1 MTPRLLS
8 FLAIATLC
16 ACAAAPMQ
24 QLDSAAPTPVPVTQT
39 APAVINAITPSANNG
54 VFLDAKAVAES
65 ARCEGEL
72 LNTLNKGTAS
82 SRLYCATKI
91 AQMRSV
97 LNEVDPEATLLV
109 LDIDDTLLT
118 ASDFF
123 GSDHWYEWQKTLQDG
138 DPAKPIC
145 TFDALALNFEAG
157 TQKAVEENV
166 SPVFIRAINLPKL
179 LLTSRSANYR
189 GATERE
195 MLAAGYDMP
204 SNFVYADHGFNW
216 QTDGRPVSYA
226 NGMMMVS
233 GTDKGQNL
241 LRFLG
246 EFANL
251 KYKHVILLDDGEKN
265 INSLHAALSQAGI
278 SYSGIWYRNVKKDS
292 VSKAQIE
299 HATLQ
304 LQRLQDWVKV
314 SQPKRWERWQRAD
327 ANKRCGQ

>member
-1 MTPRLLS
+1 MSLRLINLVLLAALS
-8 FLAIATLC
+8 ACVSVATENV
-16 ACAAAPMQ
+16 APPAPISAQMPATAAPPHAV
-24 QLDSAAPTPVPVTQT
+24 SAPTPT
-39 APAVINAITPSANNG
+39 NG
-54 VFLDAKAVAES
+54 VFLDAAVIAAN

-72 LNTLNKGTAS
+72 LNTITHGAAT
-82 SRLYCATKI
+82 SRLYCASKI

-97 LNEVDPEATLLV
+97 LNQTDPAGTLLV

-123 GSDHWYEWQKTLQDG
+123 GSDHWYEWQKNLAAD

-145 TFDALALNFEAG
+145 TFDVLALNFEAG
-157 TQKAVEENV
+157 TQREVEENV
-166 SPVFIRAINLPKL
+166 SSTFISAIQLPKL

-195 MLAAGYDMP
+195 MLAAGYTLP
-204 SNFVYADHGFNW
+204 SNFVYADHGFSW

-226 NGMMMVS
+226 NGMIMVS

-241 LRFLG
+241 LRFLN

-265 INSLHAALSQAGI
+265 INSLHTALTKAGI
-278 SYSGIWYRNVKKDS
+278 SYSGIWYRHVDKS
-292 VSKAQIE
+292 RVSPEQAE
-299 HATLQ
+299 HAKVQ
-304 LQRLQDWVKV
+304 LQRLQEWVRL
-314 SQPKRWERWQRAD
+314 SQPKRWERWQRTD
-327 ANKRCGQ
+327 ASKRCGQ